1 MIFEQEAGV
10 FSQIKDEKSQEY
22 FVYFKTFHPQSWGKR
37 FADLPEI
44 IF

>member
-1 MIFEQEAGV
+1 MI
-10 FSQIKDEKSQEY
+10 FSQIRDEKSQEY
-22 FVYFKTFHPQSWGKR
+22 FVYFKAFHPWSWGKR